1 MNLMS
6 KTNLTTTPIYNAKK
20 KNFDK
25 EQEILKKANNTNS
38 VRVLYKKTGQ
48 APKVKF
54 INNIMK
60 LKTAIVN
67 KNLDIIPYETLYIIC
82 TNRKKQNKT
91 KCPNIILDFYSIAG
105 DLILIDI
112 DKKKRE
118 FKSLSQEDIILYT
131 QDLINKSANI
141 QPSISYSKK
150 ANSKQVSPILERDF
164 EGSRTSPEYFNN
176 FYKSHVNN
184 KSTFEKTL
192 INVLTNLELVLVNI
206 LKNNQNG
213 GKKNG

>member
-6 KTNLTTTPIYNAKK
+6 
-20 KNFDK
+20 
-25 EQEILKKANNTNS
+25 NTNS

-48 APKVKF
+48 APEVKV

-60 LKTAIVN
+60 LKTTIVK
-67 KNLDIIPYETLYIIC
+67 KNLDIIPYETVYIIC

-91 KCPNIILDFYSIAG
+91 KCPNIVLDFYSIVG
-105 DLILIDI
+105 DLILIGI
-112 DKKKRE
+112 DKKKRK
-118 FKSLSQEDIILYT
+118 FKNLSQEDIIWYT

-141 QPSISYSKK
+141 QPFVPYLQKTTP
-150 ANSKQVSPILERDF
+150 KQISPILERGF
-164 EGSRTSPEYFNN
+164 EETRTSTEYFNN
-176 FYKSHVNN
+176 FYQSHVNN
-184 KSTFEKTL
+184 KNTFEKTL

-206 LKNNQNG
+206 LKNNKNG